1 SLRRFIAVYR
11 FRRYVTARHSRRTKP
26 TVGSLP
32 AGVLDSSDI
41 FRGWSSSMVE
51 GVLASAY
58 SQTWY
63 GGSFIA
69 YPREPQRFVY
79 IVTEGSTCEIRHRQ
93 STTAVSSGS
102 SGLRSSLSATPVD
115 SSLNNNGGKLPN
127 HDLKRLSPSTKNA
140 EILRTYQTP
149 VVLKANAALVQ
160 HVGGAE
166 VGIFAVTS
174 CTVVVLLV
182 SEVERIFRTD
192 TSSLSESARA
202 AVCERYKSIRQD
214 RSLVFLRGR
223 MTSLEREVQAD
234 ALAAKAAAAARVLG
248 TVVEDAEHPVVN
260 NDTAGGNGGGGETQ
274 TTANHNAQTKPQEV
288 LSLNLRSSKLLE
300 HLNKE
305 QERLVI
311 AKLIPQS
318 YFAGE
323 SILDKGQDDFKN
335 IYFVLRGTV
344 VAVSKYRDDAA
355 AHDDPLSASRRQSRR
370 RSARGASS
378 AGLSLSQNGGG

>member
-1 SLRRFIAVYR
+1 VPQKKKLSNMSFFGAGALISNNNTTTTVADDDQSSHSSEGGSLEDQLSVASWDSNDRISEASEDDGDDGRGGGAVRTTFFPHPRDIAQLPAEMRVHLERRALKSLRRFIAVYR

-93 STTAVSSGS
+93 STTAVTSG

-115 SSLNNNGGKLPN
+115 SSLHNGGKLPN
-127 HDLKRLSPSTKNA
+127 HNDLKRLSPSTKNA

-182 SEVERIFRTD
+182 SE
-192 TSSLSESARA
+192 
-202 AVCERYKSIRQD
+202 
-214 RSLVFLRGR
+214 
-223 MTSLEREVQAD
+223 
-234 ALAAKAAAAARVLG
+234 
-248 TVVEDAEHPVVN
+248 
-260 NDTAGGNGGGGETQ
+260 
-274 TTANHNAQTKPQEV
+274 
-288 LSLNLRSSKLLE
+288 
-300 HLNKE
+300 
-305 QERLVI
+305 
-311 AKLIPQS
+311 
-318 YFAGE
+318 
-323 SILDKGQDDFKN
+323 
-335 IYFVLRGTV
+335 
-344 VAVSKYRDDAA
+344 
-355 AHDDPLSASRRQSRR
+355 
-370 RSARGASS
+370 
-378 AGLSLSQNGGG
+378 